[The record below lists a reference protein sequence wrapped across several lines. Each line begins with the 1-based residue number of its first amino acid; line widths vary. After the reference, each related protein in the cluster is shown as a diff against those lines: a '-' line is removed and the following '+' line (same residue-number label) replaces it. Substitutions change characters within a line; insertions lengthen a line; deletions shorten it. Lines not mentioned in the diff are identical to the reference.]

1 MNMVRKLAS
10 CFICLAVVGVTGVAQ
25 ATFFSEN
32 IVSDSLTSS
41 GHYSGQYGTSGPD
54 LIIDGRMDTGWLAST
69 KYSATAE
76 YYLAFELVG
85 SVRPRSYTLSEGAS
99 IPLARRPKA
108 FKLYASE
115 EASGTW
121 VEIDSRSGIVW
132 QNGQDEVKTF
142 EIDQTKMAAGTY
154 YRAFK
159 LVFTEPSGEST
170 YAFFLGELDMD
181 IEGTFD
187 PNGYFITDVMDMV
200 RKSGVE
206 SPFTVTTTGEFED
219 SNSQQLFDGDLTV
232 DCTLDSDKNGRA
244 LFYITETPTI
254 TISFN
259 PSAFG
264 ESLVFLGEY
273 GFRMGTDNAG
283 NGWNLAN
290 RLPSEWTVHVSDKA
304 EPTDEDWVLVD
315 SKSGVKF
322 SSYYSA
328 GGYCRADFPIDM
340 QFIPI
345 RHVRFTF
352 TATTGDDE
360 KLQLGEICMSGILF
374 PIVSEERGV
383 RLFKTSPVSVS
394 PDCTATASVTIVQNR
409 LEIDPYDLFVEYGT
423 GDEVVTNWL
432 ERATRFVGT
441 RETVI
446 SGLRFLSDYW
456 LRFGAVATNGEVTL
470 GSIVPFRS
478 PHDAMATRLP
488 AGFLEVEYLEST
500 DGGCQYVDCG
510 FAPANHI
517 LGFDLDFIG
526 YNDFKNGKTEWQ
538 GNKDTDYGV
547 YLSSA
552 DKGQNA
558 QLLLSSST
566 GNSDG
571 FPRGLFV
578 YGGGA
583 KHGNLTRNERTL
595 VKLGEGKY
603 MTICGSETNSISINR
618 APITGPNVFVFA
630 SGNGAGYFPDQFSV
644 MRIYSLKIYND
655 AVSPRELVHD
665 FVPAK
670 NVTDDAYGLYDLVT
684 DNWCPNGSA
693 TPFVVGQTIL
703 GDSLILDSVS
713 CVGHQITATLTRE
726 GSAATD
732 VYAACGS
739 TYGGIDTASWQHTQL
754 CGSFAENAKTAQ
766 FTTPALARDTVY
778 VRFYTGDG
786 KWSETIYLPDQPSK
800 GNGLVICVR

>member
-1 MNMVRKLAS
+1 MVRKLAS
-10 CFICLAVVGVTGVAQ
+10 CFICLAVVGVTGVAS

-54 LIIDGRMDTGWLAST
+54 LIIDGRLDTGWLAST

-99 IPLARRPKA
+99 IQLARRPKA

-159 LVFTEPSGEST
+159 LVFTEPSGDST

-187 PNGYFITDVMDMV
+187 PNGFFITDVMDMV

-232 DCTLDSDKNGRA
+232 DGTLNSDENGRA

-254 TISFN
+254 TISIN

-304 EPTDEDWVLVD
+304 DPTDEDWVLVD
-315 SKSGVKF
+315 SKSGVES

-328 GGYCRADFPIDM
+328 GGYCRADFAIDM

-352 TATTGDDE
+352 TATTGDNE
-360 KLQLGEICMSGILF
+360 KLQLGEICMSGIVF

-383 RLFKTSPVSVS
+383 RLFKTSPASVS

-423 GDEVVTNWL
+423 GDEVVTNWH
-432 ERATRFVGT
+432 TRDCG
-441 RETVI
+441 
-446 SGLRFLSDYW
+446 
-456 LRFGAVATNGEVTL
+456 
-470 GSIVPFRS
+470 FRS
-478 PHDAMATRLP
+478 PFFVRLLAP
-488 AGFLEVEYLEST
+488 VWRRS
-500 DGGCQYVDCG
+500 DKRGG
-510 FAPANHI
+510 
-517 LGFDLDFIG
+517 
-526 YNDFKNGKTEWQ
+526 
-538 GNKDTDYGV
+538 DT
-547 YLSSA
+547 
-552 DKGQNA
+552 
-558 QLLLSSST
+558 
-566 GNSDG
+566 
-571 FPRGLFV
+571 
-578 YGGGA
+578 
-583 KHGNLTRNERTL
+583 
-595 VKLGEGKY
+595 
-603 MTICGSETNSISINR
+603 
-618 APITGPNVFVFA
+618 
-630 SGNGAGYFPDQFSV
+630 
-644 MRIYSLKIYND
+644 
-655 AVSPRELVHD
+655 
-665 FVPAK
+665 
-670 NVTDDAYGLYDLVT
+670 
-684 DNWCPNGSA
+684 W
-693 TPFVVGQTIL
+693 
-703 GDSLILDSVS
+703 
-713 CVGHQITATLTRE
+713 
-726 GSAATD
+726 
-732 VYAACGS
+732 
-739 TYGGIDTASWQHTQL
+739 
-754 CGSFAENAKTAQ
+754 
-766 FTTPALARDTVY
+766 
-778 VRFYTGDG
+778 
-786 KWSETIYLPDQPSK
+786 
-800 GNGLVICVR
+800 